1 MRQLKF
7 TELCAIFGPYINLA
21 GALNVNQGELVCR
34 QLFAEM
40 CKPPAKPFDPA
51 MYESDPEGMELM
63 SRSGE
68 VVRWVAKP
76 INEHGRGVYTLV
88 ASNKMRMFNWEN
100 GQLDRGEEGP
110 HDLMM
115 RIIDKPVAIKS
126 GIQAEVE
133 AAAPVVPVP
142 PEGMVGDLRV
152 VLDVANPRT
161 RAARFN
167 AQAAQQAV
175 VRAHAAV
182 AGGEVRRGILVDP
195 PRPDGVFV
203 NHEAAAD
210 AIREARGEVAARY
223 VEVPPAEVAPAE
235 NPLNNNF

>member
-7 TELCAIFGPYINLA
+7 TELCALFGPYINLA
-21 GALNVNQGELVCR
+21 GAINVNQGELICR
-34 QLFAEM
+34 QMFTEM

-68 VVRWVAKP
+68 AVRWVAKP
-76 INEHGRGVYTLV
+76 VGGGRGVYTLI

-115 RIIDKPVAIKS
+115 RIIDKPVTS
-126 GIQAEVE
+126 NPVVE
-133 AAAPVVPVP
+133 PVVAAPAVVAVQPAP
-142 PEGMVGDLRV
+142 PEAVLGDLQV

-167 AQAAQQAV
+167 AQAAAQTVARAREAV
-175 VRAHAAV
+175 
-182 AGGEVRRGILVDP
+182 GGVVRRGILVDP
-195 PRPDGVFV
+195 ARIDPAVV
-203 NHEAAAD
+203 NAEAALD
-210 AIREARGEVAARY
+210 AIREARGEVAARF
-223 VEVPPAEVAPAE
+223 VEIGVPDQVA
-235 NPLNNNF
+235 NLNNNF